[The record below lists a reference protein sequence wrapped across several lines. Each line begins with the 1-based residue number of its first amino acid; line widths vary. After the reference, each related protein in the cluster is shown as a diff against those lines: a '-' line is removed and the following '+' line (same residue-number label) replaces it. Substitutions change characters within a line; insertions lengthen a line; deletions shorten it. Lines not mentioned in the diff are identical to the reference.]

1 MYCGQALLESTEF
14 YKVCV
19 QILSACV
26 YMHACI
32 IDVFIQCSFVSVC
45 TWLFR
50 LKLDIFLI
58 SMHSNFIFSSW
69 LVQSAVGWDYQ
80 AQLAKHQS
88 QTDAAKGFGG
98 KFGVQKDKKDKVM
111 AIDKISVTR
120 TSCLFSNFFF

>member
-1 MYCGQALLESTEF
+1 
-14 YKVCV
+14 
-19 QILSACV
+19 
-26 YMHACI
+26 
-32 IDVFIQCSFVSVC
+32 
-45 TWLFR
+45 
-50 LKLDIFLI
+50 
-58 SMHSNFIFSSW
+58 MHSNFIFSSW

-120 TSCLFSNFFF
+120 TSCLFSNFFLIFFFCFVFYFVFCLPGFLKVISIVFVCFQ